1 MASLATDLVIV
12 DTGCANISSVY
23 FACQRLG
30 ANATVSRDTKII
42 TQAKRVILP
51 GVGTANNAMV
61 KLQQADLITSLQQ
74 LQQPVLGICLGMQ
87 LLTQHSEEGN
97 ADCLKLIPGNVAL
110 MQSQTLRLPHMGWNT
125 LNHIQQHPLLSGITE
140 QDYFYFV
147 HSFAVAAN
155 EHTIAR
161 CHYGNDFSALIA
173 KDNIAGAQFHPER
186 SGKAGAKLLTNFLK
200 WQL

>member
-1 MASLATDLVIV
+1 MTGLATDLVIV

-30 ANATVSRDTKII
+30 AKVRVSRDLKLIK
-42 TQAKRVILP
+42 QAKRIILP
-51 GVGTANNAMV
+51 GVGTANNAMA
-61 KLQQADLITSLQQ
+61 KLQQADLITCLQQ

-87 LLTQHSEEGN
+87 LLTQYSDEGN
-97 ADCLKLIPGNVAL
+97 VDCLKLIPGKVAA
-110 MQSQTLRLPHMGWNT
+110 MPSQMVRLPHMGWNT
-125 LNHIQQHPLLSGITE
+125 LSHIAPHPLLNGITK

-147 HSFAVAAN
+147 HSFAVAPS

-161 CHYGNDFSALIA
+161 CHYGEDFSALIA
-173 KDNIAGAQFHPER
+173 KDNITGAQFHPER
-186 SGKAGAKLLTNFLK
+186 SGKAGAKLLDNFLK